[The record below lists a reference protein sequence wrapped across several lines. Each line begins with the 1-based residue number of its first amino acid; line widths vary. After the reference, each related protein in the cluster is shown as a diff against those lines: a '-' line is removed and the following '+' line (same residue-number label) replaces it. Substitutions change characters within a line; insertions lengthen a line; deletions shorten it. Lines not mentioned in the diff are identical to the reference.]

1 MCFPPIF
8 KYHVVF
14 QHQPED
20 DYIGKDDIMDM
31 TEVIAIMF
39 TSLQYVIL
47 CSKSFITV
55 NGLVV
60 SVLDSKSR
68 GFKVHSDFPPS

>member
-1 MCFPPIF
+1 
-8 KYHVVF
+8 
-14 QHQPED
+14 
-20 DYIGKDDIMDM
+20 MDM
-31 TEVIAIMF
+31 TEVIVLKF

-68 GFKVHSDFPPS
+68 GFKVHSAFPPS

>member
-14 QHQPED
+14 QDQPED
-20 DYIGKDDIMDM
+20 DYIGEDEIMDM
-31 TEVIAIMF
+31 TEVIVLTFM
-39 TSLQYVIL
+39 SLQYVIL
-47 CSKSFITV
+47 CSKSFITG

-68 GFKVHSDFPPS
+68 GL